1 MTPIRQ
7 TNWQLFLKDN
17 NLVNPRLISWINEDQ
32 SLIKRLSKKYG
43 EISLEL
49 ISEKICN
56 HHDEQ
61 ISDIELEGNLRK
73 IFLSST
79 REVLYAESFFSNS
92 VIKKFNKFSAL
103 GDEALGNYLFSLE
116 EIDKLETYTAEYVFD
131 NLIYTGRKCIYSL
144 SNEKFSVIEVFLFN
158 EYDSITQSDFGCFF
172 GRDFGV
178 FLFIQVLKF
187 RILLLSS

>member
-73 IFLSST
+73 IFLSSA
-79 REVLYAESFFSNS
+79 REVVYAESFFSNS

-116 EIDKLETYTAEYVFD
+116 EIFNSLYCF
-131 NLIYTGRKCIYSL
+131 LI
-144 SNEKFSVIEVFLFN
+144 
-158 EYDSITQSDFGCFF
+158 
-172 GRDFGV
+172 
-178 FLFIQVLKF
+178 
-187 RILLLSS
+187 

>member
-79 REVLYAESFFSNS
+79 KEVVYAESFFSNS

-116 EIDKLETYTAEYVFD
+116 EIDKLETYTPEYVFD

-158 EYDSITQSDFGCFF
+158 E
-172 GRDFGV
+172 
-178 FLFIQVLKF
+178 
-187 RILLLSS
+187 

>member
-61 ISDIELEGNLRK
+61 ISDIELEGKMAYVQSLRDYLLGRD
-73 IFLSST
+73 IQVNGRTIVDDQGAMIL
-79 REVLYAESFFSNS
+79 ADHA
-92 VIKKFNKFSAL
+92 VIKSDDGAML
-103 GDEALGNYLFSLE
+103 A
-116 EIDKLETYTAEYVFD
+116 T
-131 NLIYTGRKCIYSL
+131 
-144 SNEKFSVIEVFLFN
+144 EVRA
-158 EYDSITQSDFGCFF
+158 QW
-172 GRDFGV
+172 GV
-178 FLFIQVLKF
+178 N
-187 RILLLSS
+187 

>member
-79 REVLYAESFFSNS
+79 REVVYAESFFSNS
-92 VIKKFNKFSAL
+92 VIKKFNKFSR
-103 GDEALGNYLFSLE
+103 S
-116 EIDKLETYTAEYVFD
+116 VFQ
-131 NLIYTGRKCIYSL
+131 YHC
-144 SNEKFSVIEVFLFN
+144 V
-158 EYDSITQSDFGCFF
+158 
-172 GRDFGV
+172 
-178 FLFIQVLKF
+178 
-187 RILLLSS
+187 